1 MNQASRPARLGLLR
15 MTARPIGALLLVL
28 AGALALCAGLGFL
41 ASPEHGWDPEA
52 TKLGALNLLFSAA
65 ITATAGVI
73 GLIAS
78 WGIPF
83 KMGRR
88 EALFV
93 VSTVWMGLGL
103 FGAIPF
109 VIGAQMSVPDAIF
122 EAFSGVTTTG
132 GTILTEI
139 EGRLSAPLHLWRM
152 ATHWLGGLGIVV
164 LFVALFP
171 ELGVGGKRL
180 FQGEAAGPKTAGL
193 SPRIRDTARH
203 LWWIY
208 VSITAAEVVALK
220 LCGMPWFDAQA
231 NSLSTLGTGGFAIKN
246 GSIGEYNSLS
256 IDVVI
261 TAFMLM
267 AGVNFSLFH
276 RAKADGLKVFWQ
288 NPEFRLYLILFGS
301 ITAVISADL
310 AMSGLAENTGEAIR
324 HSSFQVAAI
333 MTTTGFGT
341 ADFEQWST
349 VSKMLL
355 LTLFFT
361 GGCAGSTAG
370 GMKLIRF
377 LIILKVVVHEMR
389 LAFRPSLVAPIRV
402 GEQVVP
408 EGVVRGTLAYALIFV
423 ATVGLTGITIAVL
436 DPVDMT
442 TAFMAA
448 LACVAN
454 VGPGLGA
461 VGPTDNYAFFSDAS
475 KLVLSGA
482 MLLGRLEFFSLL
494 ALFVP
499 GFWRR

>member
-1 MNQASRPARLGLLR
+1 
-15 MTARPIGALLLVL
+15 VL
-28 AGALALCAGLGFL
+28 AFALAACAALGHL
-41 ASPEHGWDPEA
+41 ALPEHGWSQEA
-52 TKLGALNLLFSAA
+52 TATGAEHLLISAG
-65 ITATAGVI
+65 ITAVAGLL
-73 GLIAS
+73 GLLIS
-78 WGIPF
+78 WGVPL

-93 VSTVWMGLGL
+93 VGTVWLGLGL
-103 FGAIPF
+103 FGAVPF
-109 VIGAQMSVPDAIF
+109 VIGAGMSIPDALF
-122 EAFSGVTTTG
+122 EAISGVTTTG

-139 EGRLSAPLHLWRM
+139 EGSLSAPLHLWRM

-164 LFVALFP
+164 LFVAMFP
-171 ELGVGGKRL
+171 EMGVGGKRL

-193 SPRIRDTARH
+193 SPRIRETAKN

-208 VSITAAEVVALK
+208 LTITAVEMVALRM
-220 LCGMPWFDAQA
+220 CGLPWFDSLA
-231 NSLSTLGTGGFAIKN
+231 NALSTLGTGGFAIKN

-256 IDVVI
+256 VDVVI
-261 TAFMLM
+261 TGFMLM
-267 AGVNFSLFH
+267 AGINFSLFH
-276 RAKADGLKVFWQ
+276 RARTEGMRVFWR
-288 NPEFRLYLILFGS
+288 NPEFRVYGLLFMGVS
-301 ITAVISADL
+301 AIIAADL
-310 AMSGLAENTGEAIR
+310 ATSHVTETLGEAVR
-324 HSSFQVAAI
+324 YSTFQVAAI
-333 MTTTGFGT
+333 ITTTGFGT

-355 LTLFFT
+355 LTLYFT

-370 GMKLIRF
+370 GMKIMRF
-377 LIILKVVVHEMR
+377 LIIIKVIAHEMR
-389 LAFRPSLVAPIRV
+389 MQFRPSLVAPVRV
-402 GEQVVP
+402 GDQVVP
-408 EGVVRGTLAYALIFV
+408 EGVVRGTLSYALIFI
-423 ATVGLTGITIAVL
+423 ATVAIAGITVSVL

-461 VGPTDNYAFFSDAS
+461 VGPTDNYAFFSDSS
-475 KLVLSGA
+475 KMVLSAA

>member
-1 MNQASRPARLGLLR
+1 

-28 AGALALCAGLGFL
+28 ALALALCAGLGFL
-41 ASPEHGWDPEA
+41 AMPEDGWDPEA
-52 TKLGALNLLFSAA
+52 TKLGALNLLFSAV

-73 GLIAS
+73 GLLAS

-93 VSTVWMGLGL
+93 VSMVWLSLGI
-103 FGAIPF
+103 FGAVPF
-109 VIGAQMSVPDAIF
+109 AIGTEMSIPDALF

-139 EGRLSAPLHLWRM
+139 EGSLSAPLHLWRM
-152 ATHWLGGLGIVV
+152 AAQWLGGLGIVV

-171 ELGVGGKRL
+171 EMGVGGKRL
-180 FQGEAAGPKTAGL
+180 FQGEAAGPTTAGL

-203 LWWIY
+203 LLWIY
-208 VSITAAEVVALK
+208 LSITAVAMVTLK
-220 LCGMPWFDAQA
+220 LCGLPWFDALA
-231 NSLSTLGTGGFAIKN
+231 TSLSTLGTGGFAIKN
-246 GSIGEYNSLS
+246 ASIGEYNSLS
-256 IDVVI
+256 VSVAV
-261 TAFMLM
+261 TGFMLL
-267 AGVNFSLFH
+267 AGTNFSLFH
-276 RAKADGLKVFWQ
+276 RARTEGMSVFWR
-288 NPEFRLYLILFGS
+288 NPEFRLYALLFLGIS
-301 ITAVISADL
+301 TVIAVDLSA
-310 AMSGLAENTGEAIR
+310 SGLADSAGNAVSYST
-324 HSSFQVAAI
+324 FQVAAI
-333 MTTTGFGT
+333 MTGTGFGT

-349 VSKMLL
+349 LSKMLL
-355 LTLFFT
+355 VTLFFT
-361 GGCAGSTAG
+361 GGCAGSTSG
-370 GMKLIRF
+370 GMKLMRL
-377 LIILKVVVHEMR
+377 LIIIKVIVHEMR
-389 LAFRPSLVAPIRV
+389 LAFRPSLVAPVRV
-402 GEQVVP
+402 GDQVVP
-408 EGVVRGTLAYALIFV
+408 EGVVRGTMAYALLFL
-423 ATVGLTGITIAVL
+423 ATVGITGITISFL

>member
-1 MNQASRPARLGLLR
+1 MQASGQARVGLLR
-15 MTARPIGALLLVL
+15 MTSRPIGALLLVL
-28 AGALALCAGLGFL
+28 ALALTACAGLGHL
-41 ASPEHGWDPEA
+41 ALPEHGWDAQDTA
-52 TKLGALNLLFSAA
+52 TGARHLLLSAG
-65 ITATAGVI
+65 ITAVAGGF
-73 GLIAS
+73 GLLLS
-78 WGIPF
+78 WGVSF

-93 VSTVWMGLGL
+93 VSMVWLSLGI

-109 VIGAQMSVPDAIF
+109 VIGAGMSIPDALF

-139 EGRLSAPLHLWRM
+139 EGSLSAPLHLWRM
-152 ATHWLGGLGIVV
+152 AAQWLGGLGIVV

-171 ELGVGGKRL
+171 EMGVGGKRL
-180 FQGEAAGPKTAGL
+180 FQGEAAGPTTAGL
-193 SPRIRDTARH
+193 SPRIRDTARN
-203 LWWIY
+203 LLWIY
-208 VSITAAEVVALK
+208 LSITAVAMVTLRV
-220 LCGMPWFDAQA
+220 CGLPWFDALA
-231 NSLSTLGTGGFAIKN
+231 TSLSTLGTGGFAIKN

-256 IDVVI
+256 VNVVV
-261 TAFMLM
+261 TGFMLM
-267 AGVNFSLFH
+267 AGTNFSLFH
-276 RAKADGLKVFWQ
+276 RARTEGMSVFWR
-288 NPEFRLYLILFGS
+288 NPEFRLYGLLFLGIS
-301 ITAVISADL
+301 AVIALDL
-310 AMSGLAENTGEAIR
+310 STSGLADSAGDAVTY
-324 HSSFQVAAI
+324 STFQVAAI
-333 MTTTGFGT
+333 MTGTGFGT

-355 LTLFFT
+355 VTLYFT
-361 GGCAGSTAG
+361 GGCAGSTSG
-370 GMKLIRF
+370 GMKLMRL
-377 LIILKVVVHEMR
+377 LIIFKVIAHEMR
-389 LAFRPSLVAPIRV
+389 LAFRPSLVAPVRV
-402 GEQVVP
+402 GDQVVP
-408 EGVVRGTLAYALIFV
+408 DGVVRGTMAYALLFL
-423 ATVGLTGITIAVL
+423 ATVGLTAIVVSVL

-475 KLVLSGA
+475 KMVLSGA

>member
-1 MNQASRPARLGLLR
+1 MMTKAQPRLSLLR
-15 MTARPIGALLLVL
+15 MTGRPIGALLLVL
-28 AGALALCAGLGFL
+28 ALALAICAGLGYL
-41 ASPEHGWDPEA
+41 ALPENGWDPDRTA
-52 TKLGALNLLFSAA
+52 TGAKHLLISAG
-65 ITATAGVI
+65 ITAGAGLL
-73 GLIAS
+73 GLLSS
-78 WGIPF
+78 WGVKF

-93 VSTVWMGLGL
+93 VGIVWLGLGI

-109 VIGAQMSVPDAIF
+109 MIGADMSVADSLF
-122 EAFSGVTTTG
+122 EAISGVTTTG
-132 GTILTEI
+132 GTILPEI
-139 EGRLSAPLHLWRM
+139 ENRLSAPLHLWRM

-193 SPRIRDTARH
+193 TPRIRDTARR

-208 VSITAAEVVALK
+208 VSITAAEVVALR
-220 LCGMPWFDAQA
+220 LCGLPWFDALA

-256 IDVVI
+256 VDIVI
-261 TAFMLM
+261 TGFMLM
-267 AGVNFSLFH
+267 AGTNFGLFH
-276 RAKADGLKVFWQ
+276 RAKDEGLKVFWR
-288 NPEFRLYLILFGS
+288 NHEFRLYALLFLGIS
-301 ITAVISADL
+301 AVIAADL
-310 AMSGLAENTGEAIR
+310 ASSGLADSAGEAIR
-324 HSSFQVAAI
+324 HSTFQVAAI

-341 ADFEQWST
+341 ADFEQWSA

-361 GGCAGSTAG
+361 GGCGGSTAG

-377 LIILKVVVHEMR
+377 LIIIKVLVHEMR
-389 LAFRPSLVAPIRV
+389 LAFRPSLVAPVRV
-402 GEQVVP
+402 GDTVVP
-408 EGVVRGTLAYALIFV
+408 EGVVRGTMAYALIFV
-423 ATVGLTGITIAVL
+423 ATVGLTAVTIAVL

-442 TAFMAA
+442 TAIMAS

-461 VGPTDNYAFFSDAS
+461 VGPTDNYGFFSDGA
-475 KLVLSGA
+475 KIVLSGA

>member
-1 MNQASRPARLGLLR
+1 

-28 AGALALCAGLGFL
+28 AVALAACAGLGHL
-41 ASPEHGWDPEA
+41 ALPENGWDPDA
-52 TKLGALNLLFSAA
+52 TATGAKHLLTSAG
-65 ITATAGVI
+65 ITAGAGVL
-73 GLIAS
+73 GLLAS
-78 WGIPF
+78 WRVPF
-83 KMGRR
+83 NMGRR

-93 VSTVWMGLGL
+93 VGTVWLGLGI

-109 VIGAQMSVPDAIF
+109 VIGAGMSVPDALF
-122 EAFSGVTTTG
+122 EAISGVTTTG

-193 SPRIRDTARH
+193 SPRIRDTARS

-208 VSITAAEVVALK
+208 LSITAAEMVALRV
-220 LCGMPWFDAQA
+220 CGLPWFDSLA
-231 NSLSTLGTGGFAIKN
+231 NALSTLGTGGFAIKN

-256 IDVVI
+256 VDVVI
-261 TAFMLM
+261 TCFMLM
-267 AGVNFSLFH
+267 AGINFSLFY
-276 RAKADGLKVFWQ
+276 RARTEGLGVFWRNQ
-288 NPEFRLYLILFGS
+288 EFRLYSIIFLG
-301 ITAVISADL
+301 ITAIITADL
-310 AMSGLAENTGEAIR
+310 MQGPLVDGVGEAVR
-324 HSSFQVAAI
+324 YSTFQVAAI

-341 ADFEQWST
+341 ADFEQWSSL
-349 VSKMLL
+349 SKMLL

-377 LIILKVVVHEMR
+377 LIIIKVLAHEMR
-389 LAFRPSLVAPIRV
+389 LAFRPSLVAPVRV
-402 GEQVVP
+402 GDQVVP
-408 EGVVRGTLAYALIFV
+408 EGVVRGTMAYALIFLG
-423 ATVGLTGITIAVL
+423 TVGITGIIVAVL

-475 KLVLSGA
+475 KMVLSGA